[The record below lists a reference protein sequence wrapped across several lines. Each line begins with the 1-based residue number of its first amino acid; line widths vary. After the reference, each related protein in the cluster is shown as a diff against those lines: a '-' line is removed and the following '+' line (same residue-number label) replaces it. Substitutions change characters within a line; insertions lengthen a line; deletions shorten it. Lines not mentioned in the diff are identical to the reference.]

1 MDDVLSEY
9 YLRFSVLDQPGVL
22 SNISGVLG
30 RHHISIASVIQKGRR
45 VGETVPLVMMTH
57 HACEHDMQAA
67 LREIDQIASEVTA
80 KTVLIRVEN
89 GV

>member
-1 MDDVLSEY
+1 
-9 YLRFSVLDQPGVL
+9 
-22 SNISGVLG
+22 
-30 RHHISIASVIQKGRR
+30 
-45 VGETVPLVMMTH
+45 
-57 HACEHDMQAA
+57 MQAA